1 MERTIPKPRYDFIY
15 KNDKKIF
22 VIKDTKTRKEM
33 IFELSEAKELL
44 RCFGDLVNE
53 FSGVKENGE

>member
-1 MERTIPKPRYDFIY
+1 MEQNIPKPRYDFMY
-15 KNDKKIF
+15 KNDKQIF

-33 IFELSEAKELL
+33 IFALSEAQELL

-53 FSGVKENGE
+53 FGNIQNGK

>member
-33 IFELSEAKELL
+33 IFTLSEAKELL
-44 RCFGDLVNE
+44 GCFGDLVNE
-53 FSGVKENGE
+53 FGNIQNDK